1 MVKIALGRVL
11 HGANITKQCLNRLEH
26 QLLIASISEVHSVW
40 CETRYTETGVFELF
54 YIQLK
59 KHD

>member
-1 MVKIALGRVL
+1 
-11 HGANITKQCLNRLEH
+11 LNRLEH

-40 CETRYTETGVFELF
+40 CETRYTETGVFRLF
-54 YIQLK
+54 YILLK